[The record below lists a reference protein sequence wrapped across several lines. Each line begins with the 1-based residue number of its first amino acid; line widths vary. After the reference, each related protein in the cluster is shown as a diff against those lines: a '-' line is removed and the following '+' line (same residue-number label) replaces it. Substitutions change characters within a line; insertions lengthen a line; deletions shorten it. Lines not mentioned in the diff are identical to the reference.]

1 MKLSAIS
8 LVLWWWAAAASA
20 SAPEAVAV
28 VHQLRPAVGWG
39 AQLVREKGEG
49 VITCGS
55 WRVGVEA
62 NNVRGWR
69 TIPAACE
76 GYVGHYMLGDRYR
89 QDSIVVAIEAAA
101 HAAALRLAGNGSD
114 VWVFDVDETAL
125 SNLPYYA
132 RHGFGVEPFNPT
144 LSNAWVN
151 EGAAPALPESLNLYK
166 KLLSLGIKIVF
177 LTGRTENQRDVT
189 ARNLKRAGY
198 HTWEKL
204 VLKGDGDKRSAVS
217 YKSGERQKLENEG
230 YNIVGNIGDQWS
242 DILGQP
248 EGNRTFKLPDPMYYI
263 G

>member
-204 VLKGDGDKRSAVS
+204 VLKYCIYLFITPSS
-217 YKSGERQKLENEG
+217 SP
-230 YNIVGNIGDQWS
+230 S
-242 DILGQP
+242 
-248 EGNRTFKLPDPMYYI
+248 
-263 G
+263 

>member
-8 LVLWWWAAAASA
+8 LVLWWWAASASA
-20 SAPEAVAV
+20 SEAVVV
-28 VHQLRPAVGWG
+28 VHQLRPAVGGGRSWCG
-39 AQLVREKGEG
+39 RRGGGDHVRELA
-49 VITCGS
+49 
-55 WRVGVEA
+55 RGVEA

-144 LSNAWVN
+144 LFNAWVN

-166 KLLSLGIKIVF
+166 KLLSLGIKIIF

-204 VLKGDGDKRSAVS
+204 VLKGDGDKRSAVP

-230 YNIVGNIGDQWS
+230 YNIVGKIGDQWS

>member
-132 RHGFGVEPFNPT
+132 RHGFGIRT
-144 LSNAWVN
+144 WVSGTN
-151 EGAAPALPESLNLYK
+151 HQALLPLALGTGRALQSHIVQCVGERGSCACATGEPESLQEAALPRHQDR
-166 KLLSLGIKIVF
+166 LP
-177 LTGRTENQRDVT
+177 
-189 ARNLKRAGY
+189 
-198 HTWEKL
+198 H
-204 VLKGDGDKRSAVS
+204 RSDR
-217 YKSGERQKLENEG
+217 E
-230 YNIVGNIGDQWS
+230 
-242 DILGQP
+242 P
-248 EGNRTFKLPDPMYYI
+248 EGRHCTKLKASRIPHLGKTRAQRRRRQEI
-263 G
+263 GRVVQIRREAEAGK